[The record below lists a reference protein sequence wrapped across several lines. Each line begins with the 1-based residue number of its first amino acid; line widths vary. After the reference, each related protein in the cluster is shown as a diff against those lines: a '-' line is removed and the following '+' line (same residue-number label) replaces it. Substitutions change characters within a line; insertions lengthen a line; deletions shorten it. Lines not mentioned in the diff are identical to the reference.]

1 MRGMMKWQPFKSL
14 TGQYKVLEEH
24 KREREKVQKP
34 ELSDD
39 EIEDINNLL
48 VSLSKGDSV
57 DVTYFDDG
65 SILHFIDSFVRCD
78 TIERKVMLRRKNIGF
93 DVLLNLKRVE

>member
-48 VSLSKGDSV
+48 ASLSKGDSV

-65 SILHFIDSFVRCD
+65 SILHFIGSFVRCD
-78 TIERKVMLRRKNIGF
+78 TIERKVMLQRKNIGF
-93 DVLLNLKRVE
+93 DVLLNLKRAD

>member
-14 TGQYKVLEEH
+14 SGQYRVLEEH
-24 KREREKVQKP
+24 RKEKEKVTKP

-57 DVTYFDDG
+57 NVTYFDDG
-65 SILHFIDSFVRCD
+65 NIQHSIDKFIRCD
-78 TIERKVMLRRKNIGF
+78 TIERIIQLKTRRIQFDMLLGLSRA
-93 DVLLNLKRVE
+93 E

>member
-14 TGQYKVLEEH
+14 SGQYRILEEH
-24 KREREKVQKP
+24 RKEKEKVTKP

-48 VSLSKGDSV
+48 VSLSKGDAV
-57 DVTYFDDG
+57 NVTYFDDG
-65 SILHFIDSFVRCD
+65 NIQHSIDNFIRCD
-78 TIERKVMLRRKNIGF
+78 TIERIIQLKTRRIQFDMLLSLSRA
-93 DVLLNLKRVE
+93 E

>member
-14 TGQYKVLEEH
+14 SGQYKVLEEH
-24 KREREKVQKP
+24 RKQKERKEKP

-48 VSLSKGDSV
+48 VSLSRGDSI
-57 DVTYFDDG
+57 DVTYFDEG
-65 SILHFIDSFVRCD
+65 QILHVTDSFVTCD
-78 TIERKVMLRRKNIGF
+78 SVERRLILRGKKVSF
-93 DVLLNLKRVE
+93 DSLLSVCRI

>member
-14 TGQYKVLEEH
+14 SGQYKVLEEH
-24 KREREKVQKP
+24 KREREKVCKP
-34 ELSDD
+34 ELSED

-65 SILHFIDSFVRCD
+65 SILHFVDLFVRCD
-78 TIERKVMLRRKNIGF
+78 TIERKVMLQKKSIGF
-93 DVLLNLKRVE
+93 DSLLNLKRAD